1 MEKYFYLGS
10 ANTCQGFKNCFQFI
24 NPAKNGMTYIL
35 KGGPGTGK
43 STFMKKIGKYFEDK
57 GYNIE
62 YFYCSSDSDSLDG
75 VRIVEKN
82 VSIVDGTAPHVTEA
96 SIPGVKEKI
105 INLGAYIGNKIKKH
119 KSQIESLLEKKSHCF
134 SVAYAYLKCVGELLK
149 IEKLERTKTNTLYDF
164 SQLLTTLKLTQDGKI
179 GEKRQLFLSFVSQTG
194 ISSLL
199 DKNNFKNVVNLG
211 CKNYFDGVQVLN
223 ELSKTL
229 SHQNI
234 SHTCFL
240 SILNPEDIDAIYIP
254 NISIL
259 IVNNNKERIFKN
271 EKIINSLIKKA
282 GENIY
287 KAKFYHKKVEKFYI
301 ASMDFTGIDKER
313 EKLIKEIELS

>member
-43 STFMKKIGKYFEDK
+43 STFMRKISKYFEEK

-75 VRIVEKN
+75 VRIIEKN
-82 VSIVDGTAPHVTEA
+82 ISIVDGTAPHVTEA
-96 SIPGVKEKI
+96 SMPGIKEKI
-105 INLGAYIGNKIKKH
+105 INLGNYINSKIKKH
-119 KSQIESLLEKKSHCF
+119 KSQIENLLEKKSHYF
-134 SVAYAYLKCVGELLK
+134 SVAYAYLRCVGDLLK
-149 IEKLERTKTNTLYDF
+149 VEKIERIKSNTRYNF
-164 SQLLTTLKLTQDGKI
+164 SQLLTTLKLTKNEKV
-179 GEKRQLFLSFVSQTG
+179 GEKRQLFLSFISQTG

-199 DKNNFKNVVNLG
+199 DKNKFKNIINLG
-211 CKNYFDGVQVLN
+211 CKDYFDGFQVLS
-223 ELSKTL
+223 ELSNTL
-229 SHQNI
+229 SQQNI

-240 SILNPEDIDAIYIP
+240 SIFNPEEIEAIYIP

-259 IVNNNKERIFKN
+259 IVNNKEEMFKN
-271 EKIINSLIKKA
+271 EKLINTLIKKA

-287 KAKFYHKKVEKFYI
+287 KAKFYHKKIEKFYI
-301 ASMDFTGIDKER
+301 ANMDFNGIDKER